1 MRKVNEI
8 FSKIEDYLSGGL
20 IVTGLTILFMQV
32 IMRYFLNMST
42 TWQDEAARYFIIWG
56 VLLGS
61 AVAIRD
67 NQHIKVDVVYQL
79 FKTSV
84 KRIINLVANI
94 FVLLFLMFMVVYG
107 IILVKDKFL
116 TSEYSHIGVQLYIIY
131 TILPL
136 SGLFM
141 AIRTIEKIFNF
152 RKSID

>member
-1 MRKVNEI
+1 MKKLNNIFIKV
-8 FSKIEDYLSGGL
+8 EDYLSGGL
-20 IVTGLTILFMQV
+20 IVVGLTILFLQV
-32 IMRYFLNMST
+32 IMRYFLGMST

-84 KRIINLVANI
+84 KKLINLAANV
-94 FVLLFLMFMVVYG
+94 FVLMFLLFMVVYG
-107 IILVKDKFL
+107 VILVKDKFL
-116 TSEYSHIGVQLYIIY
+116 TAEYSHIGIQLYLIY

-141 AIRTIEKIFNF
+141 AIRTIEKIINF